1 MQQQDAHVVVTEP
14 VTAGGPGWIR
24 WLGIALLLLVAYIH
38 LALFL
43 RMISFNHVLGV
54 LFLINAVGALIAA
67 VGVLRNMR
75 WVGWAL
81 GILMAGGAALV
92 KIAMNTIPGVASLLN
107 GGRRFGGRRGQ
118 FGGGNGAN
126 FANGGGPGNGP
137 GGGSGSF
144 TGGSPGQFANGGTFH
159 PGGGHGPNG
168 LSNILPMFGNMAT
181 FATIAI
187 VIELVFVALAIY
199 ALVSQRR
206 NFA

>member
-1 MQQQDAHVVVTEP
+1 MQQQDARVVVTEP

-43 RMISFNHVLGV
+43 RMISFNHVLGA

-81 GILMAGGAALV
+81 GIVMAGGAALA

-118 FGGGNGAN
+118 FGGGNGGN
-126 FANGGGPGNGP
+126 FANGTGPGNGP
-137 GGGSGSF
+137 GG
-144 TGGSPGQFANGGTFH
+144 AFH

-187 VIELVFVALAIY
+187 VIELVFVGLAIY

-206 NFA
+206 NFT